1 MNEYPYILSAR
12 LTSVYTVLQE
22 WHLNGFGPENEVARN
37 VLRVEQTSAADM
49 QRTIETCDKNI

>member
-22 WHLNGFGPENEVARN
+22 WRLNGFGPENEAARN
-37 VLRVEQTSAADM
+37 VLCVEQPSAADM